1 MEHFKETRELL
12 DSSSLFYIITTGMDG
27 NYSYVNS
34 NYARQFS
41 HVHGELV
48 GQPYYITM
56 HPDDRKTCEE
66 VAAKCFDH
74 PGSLFPATI
83 RKHDGKGDYLY
94 TRWDYRAMLGSD
106 GSPAGVFCLGYNI
119 TEYVAEG
126 IQLELANKELDR
138 FSSRMRDIMFQ
149 QSHLVRAPLSNI
161 LGLADIVDLAS
172 LDSNTR
178 NIFEMVTESA
188 KKLDGVVRSIA
199 NAAHGK

>member
-1 MEHFKETRELL
+1 MKHFKETRELL
-12 DSSSLFYIITTGMDG
+12 DSSSLFYIISTGMDG

-41 HVHGELV
+41 HIHTNLV
-48 GQPYYITM
+48 GQPYHITM

-66 VAAKCFDH
+66 VAAKCFAH

-83 RKHDGKGDYLY
+83 RKHDGQGGYVY
-94 TRWDYRAMLGSD
+94 TRWDYRAMLDND
-106 GSPAGVFCLGYNI
+106 GNPAGVFCLGYNI

-126 IQLELANKELDR
+126 LQLEMANKELDK
-138 FSSRMRDIMFQ
+138 FSSRMKDIMFQ

-161 LGLADIVDLAS
+161 LGLADIVDLNL

-178 NIFEMVTESA
+178 NIFEMVMESA
-188 KKLDGVVRSIA
+188 KKLDGVIRSIA
-199 NAAHGK
+199 STAHGE